1 MTTVGT
7 LLINKGR
14 DIWSIAPDNSVFEA
28 LEMMADKN
36 VSGLLIL
43 ENDKLVGIFT
53 ERDYARKLVL
63 KGRLSKNTKVSDLM
77 TKNILY
83 VESQNTLEDCMKLM
97 TVKRIRHLPVLE
109 DNRLIGILTIGD
121 LVKQIISEQQT
132 TIDQLEN
139 YISGGY

>member
-1 MTTVGT
+1 MTTVAN
-7 LLINKGR
+7 LLTSKGGE
-14 DIWSIAPDNSVFEA
+14 IWSIAPDNTVFEA

-43 ENDKLVGIFT
+43 EDDKLVGIFT
-53 ERDYARKLVL
+53 ERDYARKLIL
-63 KGRLSKNTKVSDLM
+63 KGKFSKDTKVSDLM

-83 VESQNTLEDCMKLM
+83 VETKNTIDDCMKLM
-97 TVKRIRHLPVLE
+97 TTKRIRHLPVL
-109 DNRLIGILTIGD
+109 DNGRLIGILTIGD

-132 TIDQLEN
+132 TIHQLEN